1 MGMERKSKNYG
12 KIKLV
17 SSMASVAVL
26 VFGIFIP
33 VLCLT
38 NTKNIVVTALEIF
51 VSISLAYVGFCMGRE
66 YLNYVVLEK
75 CDFYSH
81 QLFLSGTKGMSR
93 FKKKNR
99 KIKFNLLNTYFALGW
114 YEQGLSLLEEL
125 RKEWP
130 GMSDAERLQVETMQV
145 NYTAE
150 TEPKLL
156 GQYIAKFYEELESV
170 GKVSCEKESAQLE
183 AIVRLKE
190 RLYCGKWEDAL
201 TILESMSQENVYQQV
216 SAAYWMGI
224 CHLKLGQAGAA
235 GQEFAFAAKYGGNTK
250 YTAWAQERMDECGS
264 EEKEPERDRPLKK
277 YKGCI
282 LRYALVAVIL
292 VITVGAIEH
301 SFMYGRTVEE
311 TYRKYYNVFRKKEVN
326 ILYEEE
332 IKGWTAAI
340 ICEGNK
346 VVYCG
351 LEHRDKEKK
360 YRIRNVFRTDTVF
373 LTAKQKEKE
382 LNLSRDE
389 AEAVDGVMAEFEV
402 KSAINEFYLANEA
415 FREEQLP
422 YVGVYCSP
430 IVEGLEICGEKAE
443 VEMTV
448 TDNETF
454 YLWKIK
460 NADYKELTEEDIKI
474 IR

>member
-1 MGMERKSKNYG
+1 MTTGHYKAMKA
-12 KIKLV
+12 V
-17 SSMASVAVL
+17 SGMASLAIL

-33 VLCLT
+33 VLCLASM
-38 NTKNIVVTALEIF
+38 KNIVVTALEIIF
-51 VSISLAYVGFCMGRE
+51 SIFLAYAGFCMGRE
-66 YLNYVVLEK
+66 YINYTVLEK

-99 KIKFNLLNTYFALGW
+99 EIRFNLLNTYFALGW

-125 RKEWP
+125 RKEWTDL
-130 GMSDAERLQVETMQV
+130 SDVERLRAETMQV
-145 NYTAE
+145 IYTAE
-150 TEPKLL
+150 TEPQML
-156 GQYIAKFYEELESV
+156 GQCIAKFYEELESV
-170 GKVSCEKESAQLE
+170 RKVCCEKETAQLE

-190 RLYCGKWEDAL
+190 RFYCGKWEDAL
-201 TILESMSQENVYQQV
+201 TILESMARENVYQQV
-216 SAAYWMGI
+216 SAAYWTGI

-235 GQEFAFAAKYGGNTK
+235 GREFAFAARYGGNTK
-250 YTAWAQERMDECGS
+250 YMAWAKERMGECGS
-264 EEKEPERDRPLKK
+264 WEKEPEWDRPLKK
-277 YKGCI
+277 YKGRI
-282 LRYALVAVIL
+282 LRYALAALIF
-292 VITVGAIEH
+292 VITVGAIRH
-301 SFMYGRTVEE
+301 SFMYGKTVEE
-311 TYRKYYNVFRKKEVN
+311 TYRKYYNVSRRKEVD

-351 LEHRDKEKK
+351 LEHRDKDKK

-382 LNLSRDE
+382 LNLSKEETE
-389 AEAVDGVMAEFEV
+389 AIDGAMAEFEV
-402 KSAINEFYLANEA
+402 KGAINEFYLANEA
-415 FREEQLP
+415 FREEGLP

-430 IVEGLEICGEKAE
+430 IVEGLEVCGEKAE
-443 VEMTV
+443 VETAAAG
-448 TDNETF
+448 NGTF
-454 YLWKIK
+454 YLWKIE
-460 NADYKELTEEDIKI
+460 NADYNELTEEDIKI